1 MDTVTFSYVDYIN
14 NVDLIKLLKRF
25 AKNAKSM
32 GQSDQPLAQ
41 HQNQVARWLGFANW
55 SLLYRHLDGLVGSKF
70 QELLYRALR
79 HQVLGDFIVDKAV
92 RTVVV
97 VDAVA
102 TMKAWTRETYT
113 PLVNFAFYDSEAEN
127 GYSWPDVDLAYELE
141 EEFGGRFPPELIQEV
156 AIELELED
164 GPWGLEDYGTE

>member
-14 NVDLIKLLKRF
+14 NVDLINLLKRF
-25 AKNAKSM
+25 AKSAKST
-32 GQSDQPLAQ
+32 GQPDQPLAQ
-41 HQNQVARWLGFANW
+41 YQNQVARWLGFANW
-55 SLLYRHLDGLVGSKF
+55 SLLHRHLDGLVGSKF
-70 QELLYRALR
+70 HELLNRALA
-79 HQVLGDFIVDKAV
+79 HQVLGDFIVEKAV

-97 VDAVA
+97 ADAVE
-102 TMKAWTRETYT
+102 TMKTWTRETYT

-141 EEFGGRFPPELIQEV
+141 EEFGGRFPPELIQDV
-156 AIELELED
+156 AIELELDD